1 MRDVKVDNVATSSSD
16 ANDGNVATQKAKKA
30 TRRATECHGGG
41 ASFKGASCGGSS
53 CGGVSVNG
61 GMSTASSLIT
71 FAVVMMM
78 LEEIVVVSSFS
89 FGTKKIQRGIEL
101 NSTVPQYV

>member
-71 FAVVMMM
+71 FAVVMM
-78 LEEIVVVSSFS
+78 VVEDLLWCRRFS
-89 FGTKKIQRGIEL
+89 FGNKKD
-101 NSTVPQYV
+101 TVWD